1 MAGTSK
7 PLPNAAFL
15 VLALLAEGKAH
26 GYQLERMVWN
36 RGFRYWASAKR
47 SAIYL
52 ALKRLEEQ
60 GLVDAALEQ
69 GGAAPRK
76 VYTITPAGRER
87 LAQDAAEHIGHS
99 DHPHTELDLGIYAL
113 PFLEP
118 GQALEALERCHAT
131 LCDRLGF
138 LDERLAWCGEQNLPL
153 VALNFERPALVLRAE
168 LVWLE
173 GVIRAVREGELD
185 PTTLDWQHY
194 EYRQPPEPRVAK
206 DPEPRVAKDPE
217 PRSKR

>member
-1 MAGTSK
+1 MTSAAK

-15 VLALLAEGKAH
+15 ALALLAEGKAH
-26 GYQLERMVWN
+26 GYLLERMVWN

-60 GLVDAALEQ
+60 ALVASELEQ

-87 LAQDAAEHIGHS
+87 LARDAAEHIGHS

-118 GQALEALERCHAT
+118 ERALEALEGCRVT
-131 LCDRLGF
+131 LSDRLGF
-138 LDERLAWCGEQNLPL
+138 LEERVAWCEEQSLPL
-153 VALNFERPALVLRAE
+153 VALSFQRPALALRAE
-168 LVWLE
+168 LTWLE
-173 GVIRAVREGELD
+173 GVIRAVREGDLD
-185 PTTLDWQHY
+185 PTALEWQHY
-194 EYRQPPEPRVAK
+194 AYRQPPEPRVTS
-206 DPEPRVAKDPE
+206 DPEPR
-217 PRSKR
+217 RRR